1 MRHLFSAFAAIL
13 LASCGGDDEETT
25 ANNLTNLSIEEKGKR
40 AFRVCAACH
49 SVKNPAAGS
58 SPRLVGPPLWGIL
71 GKPAGTNDKFAYSQ
85 ALLASEI
92 TWTPEEISAFIEN
105 PQARIRGNRMSF
117 AGEKSPE
124 KRQAIV
130 AYLMTLK

>member
-49 SVKNPAAGS
+49 S
-58 SPRLVGPPLWGIL
+58 
-71 GKPAGTNDKFAYSQ
+71 FAYSQ